1 MKLAVHFTLAKNE
14 FPIDFR
20 KVFLAFFKK
29 SLMDVENGKYFNQYY
44 EPGQEKDF
52 TFAVFFHNP
61 RFLKTTIEL
70 GEARGKLLFS
80 CSDKFTGFLFFS
92 AFLEQVKK
100 PFPVGGGNELVVI
113 SVKKVPQPETK
124 EHQAMVK
131 MLSPLCIRHHI
142 REGNRDI
149 YYLYNQEEFQEKACY
164 VVRNKLMRA
173 GFSEEISST
182 LSITP
187 VNCKKTVVDFY
198 HRKFPCSL
206 GYFLLEGDRAILN
219 YLLKS
224 GIGSHCSAGF
234 GMAELK

>member
-1 MKLAVHFTLAKNE
+1 MKLAVHFTLTKSE
-14 FPIDFR
+14 IPIDFR
-20 KVFLAFFKK
+20 KIFLAFFKK
-29 SLMDVENGKYFNQYY
+29 SLTDVENGKYFDQYY
-44 EPGQEKDF
+44 EQGQEKDF
-52 TFAVFFHNP
+52 TFSVFFSNP
-61 RFLKTTIEL
+61 KFSKTTIEL
-70 GEARGKLLFS
+70 EEARGKLLFS
-80 CSDKFTGFLFFS
+80 CNNKFTGFLFFS

-100 PFPVGGGNELVVI
+100 PFPVGRENELVVT
-113 SVKKVPQPETK
+113 SVKKVPQPEAK
-124 EHQAMVK
+124 ESQVMVK
-131 MLSPLCIRHHI
+131 MLSPLCIRRHI
-142 REGNRDI
+142 REGNKDT
-149 YYLYNQEEFQEKACY
+149 YFLYNQEEFQEKACY
-164 VVRNKLMRA
+164 VVRNKLMRV

-182 LSITP
+182 FSITP

>member
-1 MKLAVHFTLAKNE
+1 MKLAVHFTLAKSE
-14 FPIDFR
+14 IPKKYREI
-20 KVFLAFFKK
+20 FLSFFKK
-29 SLMDVENGKYFNQYY
+29 CLTDVEDGKYFDQYY

-52 TFAVFFHNP
+52 TFSVFFSNP
-61 RFLKTTIEL
+61 KFLKTTIEL

-100 PFPVGGGNELVVI
+100 PFPVAGGNQLIVT

-124 EHQAMVK
+124 ESQAMVK
-131 MLSPLCIRHHI
+131 MLSPLCIRHHA
-142 REGNRDI
+142 REGNRDT
-149 YYLYNQEEFQEKACY
+149 YYLYNQEEFQDKACY
-164 VVRNKLMRA
+164 VVKHKLMRA

-182 LSITP
+182 FSITP

-198 HRKFPCSL
+198 HRTFPCSL
-206 GYFLLEGDRAILN
+206 GYFLLEGDKAILN

-224 GIGSHCSAGF
+224 GMGSHCSAGF